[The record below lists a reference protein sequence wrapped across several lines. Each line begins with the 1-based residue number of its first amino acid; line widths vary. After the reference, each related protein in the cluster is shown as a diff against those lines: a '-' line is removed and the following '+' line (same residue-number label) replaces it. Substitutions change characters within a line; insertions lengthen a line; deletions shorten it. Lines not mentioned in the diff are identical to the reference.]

1 MGDRETTTRNFG
13 RQNKANKKLRWN
25 GWLEEENY
33 DFLCRKALEEERSLA
48 SILNR
53 LLRQIRSTDVPR
65 GNI

>member
-1 MGDRETTTRNFG
+1 MSENGKTR